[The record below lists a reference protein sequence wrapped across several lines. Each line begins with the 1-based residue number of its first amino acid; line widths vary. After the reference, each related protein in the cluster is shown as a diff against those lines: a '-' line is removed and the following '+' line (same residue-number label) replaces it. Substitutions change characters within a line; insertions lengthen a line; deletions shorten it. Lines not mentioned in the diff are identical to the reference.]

1 MFELYLGE
9 WLLTVII
16 TSIVTAVV
24 VMAREEESRKERNK
38 RLASKPAVE
47 VEKCDPYK
55 DGLGILRC
63 WTHPHRLLRDCYT
76 EDRNRRAREE
86 NE

>member
-38 RLASKPAVE
+38 RLASKPTVE
-47 VEKCDPYK
+47 VKECRPYK
-55 DGLGILRC
+55 DGPGTLRC
-63 WTHPHRLLRDCYT
+63 WTHQHRLLRDCHT